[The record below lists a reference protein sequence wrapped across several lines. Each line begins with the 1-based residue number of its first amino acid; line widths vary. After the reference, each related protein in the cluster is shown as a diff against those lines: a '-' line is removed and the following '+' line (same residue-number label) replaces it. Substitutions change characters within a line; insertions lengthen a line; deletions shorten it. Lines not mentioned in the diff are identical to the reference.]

1 MKSILSASD
10 RRELI
15 DLFIEFEG
23 QSKAGAKRLL
33 ADSQEQS
40 LQDALHRLRRAKLQR
55 NGQAALPLSPALAK
69 TTAKTPAKAVSGDSK
84 AKKVPYTFLIAP
96 AQLEVLNAL
105 SEQTDL
111 PVSHHIRQAIRAYL
125 MHRR

>member
-1 MKSILSASD
+1 MKNILSAAD

-15 DLFIEFEG
+15 DLFVELEG

-33 ADSQEQS
+33 SDSREQS
-40 LQDALHRLRRAKLQR
+40 LQDALHRLRRVKLER
-55 NGQAALPLSPALAK
+55 NGQVSLPLAASVRQSPS
-69 TTAKTPAKAVSGDSK
+69 KTPVAAVSGGSK

-96 AQLEVLNAL
+96 DQLEALNAL
-105 SEQTDL
+105 SERSDL

-125 MHRR
+125 THRR